1 MFIKKNQPI
10 NDDEVV
16 IVGREN
22 HGKTGIF
29 HYKQNGVAF
38 VTLYGEE
45 LRPFLLINVQKSDRQ
60 METDRYA
67 KDLYLIK
74 MLNFL
79 FHL

>member
-1 MFIKKNQPI
+1 MLIKKNQLI
-10 NDDEVV
+10 NGDEVV

-38 VTLYGEE
+38 VQLYGEE
-45 LRPFLLINVQKSDRQ
+45 LRPFLLRNVQKSDRQ
-60 METDRYA
+60 LETDRYA

-74 MLNFL
+74 MLNLIFN
-79 FHL
+79 F

>member
-10 NDDEVV
+10 NGDEVV
-16 IVGREN
+16 IIGREN

-38 VTLYGEE
+38 VQLYGEE
-45 LRPFLLINVQKSDRQ
+45 LRPFLLRNVQKSDRQ

-74 MLNFL
+74 MLNLIFN
-79 FHL
+79 F